1 MADGCIV
8 LNCGSIKPSE
18 AGMNAKSCCYGGL
31 VFLLDWAEKRELERS
46 LEKTSLSLVFVAGRL
61 LSSHLEISWLSNELL
76 CEELKSKLV
85 S

>member
-1 MADGCIV
+1 M
-8 LNCGSIKPSE
+8 
-18 AGMNAKSCCYGGL
+18 
-31 VFLLDWAEKRELERS
+31 FLLDWAEKRELERS